1 MIDAKNSIIPI
12 AFGTEPR
19 SAPLKSDKTRKG
31 KVKKFDLIEDVKEN
45 GETQKNELRHEH
57 LDALECAFKPFRGE
71 QSIHYMAYLK
81 MKTGAQPFING
92 AISTTVYLLK
102 EFKRRKISQTPIH
115 RREHWGLN
123 VLRFIVTDSVPSAQ
137 HPKTVENPTE
147 ANERV

>member
-19 SAPLKSDKTRKG
+19 SATLKSDKTRKG

-57 LDALECAFKPFRGE
+57 LDASECAFKPFRGE

-102 EFKRRKISQTPIH
+102 EFKRPKISQTPIH

-123 VLRFIVTDSVPSAQ
+123 VLRFIVTDSVPSAH
-137 HPKTVENPTE
+137 HPKTVENPT
-147 ANERV
+147 